1 MNNYGTA
8 KQKAVLR
15 KEKKISEDHCDYLTS
30 LVVDI
35 VKSGPTFRVPIIR
48 QVFLAWKITGNR
60 HEVLENM
67 TLWLH
72 RNSYMAK

>member
-8 KQKAVLR
+8 KQKAALR

-30 LVVDI
+30 LEVDI
-35 VKSGPTFRVPIIR
+35 VKSRPTFRVPIIR

-60 HEVLENM
+60 HEILENM

>member
-15 KEKKISEDHCDYLTS
+15 KKKKISEDQCDYLTS

-60 HEVLENM
+60 HEILENM